1 MPVTPRRRIASVTAV
16 VVGALVSAQTVLT
29 ACGDPPQHRYM
40 LYNDTSGQ
48 RQVSLCTDDDC
59 TSVSSV
65 GWVDVGAYAEVTL
78 PGDRVVL
85 KVASVDAG
93 YICAEG
99 DDDLAGVLVTLS
111 AVAPSAAEA
120 IRHCVT

>member
-1 MPVTPRRRIASVTAV
+1 VPVTRRRRIRWLAV
-16 VVGALVSAQTVLT
+16 LVGAVFAEVVL
-29 ACGDPPQHRYM
+29 AGCGDSPEHRYM

-59 TSVSSV
+59 STVSSI

-85 KVASVDAG
+85 KVTSVRAG
-93 YICAEG
+93 YVCAEG
-99 DDDLAGVLVTLS
+99 DDDLAGVLVALS
-111 AVAPSAAEA
+111 AVAPSADEA
-120 IRHCVT
+120 AQHCIS

>member
-1 MPVTPRRRIASVTAV
+1 VPVVTRRRIASMTIGV
-16 VVGALVSAQTVLT
+16 VVCALTMLAG
-29 ACGDPPQHRYM
+29 CGDPPQHRYM

-59 TSVSSV
+59 TSPSSV
-65 GWVDVGAYAEVTL
+65 GWVDAGAYADVTL

-93 YICAEG
+93 YVCAQG
-99 DDDLAGVLVTLS
+99 DDDLTGVLVTLS

-120 IRHCVT
+120 TRHCVT

>member
-1 MPVTPRRRIASVTAV
+1 LITVAV
-16 VVGALVSAQTVLT
+16 LLSAQPLLT
-29 ACGDPPQHRYM
+29 GCGDPPRHRYM

-59 TSVSSV
+59 TSDSSV

-85 KVASVDAG
+85 KVASVEAG
-93 YICAEG
+93 YVCAEG

-111 AVAPSAAEA
+111 AVSASAAEA
-120 IRHCVT
+120 TRHCVT

>member
-1 MPVTPRRRIASVTAV
+1 M
-16 VVGALVSAQTVLT
+16 GALVVAEALLT
-29 ACGDPPQHRYM
+29 GCGDAPEHRYM

-48 RQVSLCTDDDC
+48 RQVSVCTDSDC
-59 TSVSSV
+59 SAVTSI

-85 KVASVDAG
+85 KVSSVEAG

-99 DDDLAGVLVTLS
+99 GDDLAGVLVALS
-111 AVAPSAAEA
+111 AVAPSADAA
-120 IRHCVT
+120 TQRCVS